1 MKTRA
6 VRIILRVLAV
16 LAVLCIAALVLCLD
30 GVDYRAYF
38 RESYYTETVARL
50 RACAATNT
58 VSRSE
63 LAAGFGSA
71 RLTPTINAPQDDP
84 AHGQFRS
91 LSLAGYGDRK
101 GRPATGTHDDLYI
114 KAVAMRVADR
124 LGVMLGAD
132 ALIIPREVADIAA
145 TRLESELGIRREQ
158 LYLSATHTHSS
169 LGGWGEGAVGE
180 AFAGKFQPGART
192 WFAGCI
198 VSAVRAAIADLKPA
212 SFGHGS
218 FMAPEFVRNRLVG
231 QLGKVNPEFSY
242 ALLKQANG
250 RMAVLGSFAAH
261 ATVLSGS
268 VMEFTADYPGYWQR
282 EVEQATGGMA
292 VFLAGSVGSTSPA
305 PGDSGFKGAE
315 GMGKALAQKLLE
327 GLPQVALTNSIA
339 FGTFGLEVTLP
350 PLNVRV
356 ADGIRLRPWLAG
368 RLLPPAR
375 HSFLQV
381 FRLDDSIWVST
392 PCDFSGE
399 LALGI
404 KDYLQVR
411 GFSASIT
418 SFNGDY
424 VGYVILPRYYHLNGY
439 EPRLMSFF
447 GPNVP
452 DYFNELIRT
461 MATTETEATSQGR

>member
-1 MKTRA
+1 MALGSSASAAEIRTAASWSRPQRA
-6 VRIILRVLAV
+6 
-16 LAVLCIAALVLCLD
+16 
-30 GVDYRAYF
+30 
-38 RESYYTETVARL
+38 
-50 RACAATNT
+50 ACAATNT
-58 VSRSE
+58 ISRGE
-63 LAAGFGSA
+63 LDAGFGSA
-71 RLTPTINAPQDDP
+71 RLTPTINAAQDDP

-101 GRPATGTHDDLYI
+101 GHPATSTHDDLYV
-114 KAVAMRVADR
+114 KAVALRVENR
-124 LGVMLGAD
+124 LGIMLGAD
-132 ALIIPREVADIAA
+132 ALIIPREVTDIAA
-145 TRLESELGIRREQ
+145 AQLERELGLRREQ

-192 WFAGCI
+192 WFSDRI
-198 VSAVRAAIADLKPA
+198 VTAVREAVADLKPA

-242 ALLKQANG
+242 AVLKQKNG
-250 RMAVLGSFAAH
+250 RIAILGSYAAH

-282 EVEQATGGMA
+282 EVERATGGMA
-292 VFLAGSVGSTSPA
+292 AFLAGSVGSTSPA

-315 GMGKALAQKLLE
+315 AMGKALAQKLLE
-327 GLPQVALTNSIA
+327 GLPQITLTNSIA
-339 FGTFGLEVTLP
+339 FGTLGLEVSLP
-350 PLNVRV
+350 PLNIRV
-356 ADGIRLRPWLAG
+356 TDGLRLRPWLAG

-375 HSFLQV
+375 HSFIQV
-381 FRLDDSIWVST
+381 FRLDDSVWIST

-404 KDYLQVR
+404 KDYLHVR
-411 GFSASIT
+411 GFSTSIT

-452 DYFNELIRT
+452 DYFDELIRT
-461 MATTETEATSQGR
+461 MATTETEATSARSTVTTSQTHSSEVK